1 MLYSSTGALL
11 HLRQLY
17 TGALLQLS
25 SSPAA
30 LQLFSLP
37 VLPPASAS
45 QLFYD
50 SSTALQLYSSTALQL
65 YQLYSSTGLQ
75 VYGSTVYSSTAPL
88 LQYHHENP
96 VFLSSRG
103 EPYAVGLLMH
113 SSTAVQVYSYSSTA
127 STGLSWLYSLQ
138 FYSSSTTTTVPS

>member
-1 MLYSSTGALL
+1 MPNRSTG
-11 HLRQLY
+11 
-17 TGALLQLS
+17 LQL
-25 SSPAA
+25 
-30 LQLFSLP
+30 
-37 VLPPASAS
+37 
-45 QLFYD
+45 D
-50 SSTALQLYSSTALQL
+50 SSTARQLYSCTAVQVYSSTALQL
-65 YQLYSSTGLQ
+65 YQLYSTGLQ

-138 FYSSSTTTTVPS
+138 FYSSSTSTTVPS